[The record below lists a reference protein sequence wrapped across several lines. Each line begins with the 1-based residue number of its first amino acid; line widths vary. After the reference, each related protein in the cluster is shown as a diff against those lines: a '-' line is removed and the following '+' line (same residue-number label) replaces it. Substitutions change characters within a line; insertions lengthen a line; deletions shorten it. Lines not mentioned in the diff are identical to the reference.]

1 MAGPELGRISGPL
14 LAKNLQRYG
23 VDLAFETDL
32 LYLDVVNGRIG
43 INSDGP
49 TRDLLINENV
59 KSTNLIVDNRFDIP
73 DFTISLNRIQQAN
86 GTIYI
91 RPDQLSNP
99 TVVTTKLATD
109 NLNIS
114 DKLIENIT
122 TNSNIELSPNGL
134 GEVQLLTSRLDISQN
149 LHSTGNITLDG
160 NVTFGYDENDNV
172 YFVADI
178 GSNMVP
184 DGTDTYDLGSTNK
197 RWRTVY
203 THNLVSTNIT
213 SNNITVNDINLLLTQ
228 GNTWYVSVNGN
239 DTYYGDHQHSTFR
252 TLKKALS
259 VAQSGDQVVVFPG
272 TYSEDFPL
280 TVPQGVSING
290 AGIRSVAIIPTEA
303 TKSKDAFLLNGET
316 TIENLSVNNFYYD
329 SVNNT
334 GYAFRFAPNVKVTTR
349 SPYIRNVTIITKID
363 TLPAGHGALVDGSVA
378 DATSNEA
385 SMLFHAVTMIIPNA
399 EGITATNGARV
410 EWLNS
415 FTYYA
420 NRGIHLTEGTLGFAS
435 LGVRF
440 GAEMRSI
447 NSANVYG
454 NYGAV
459 ADGPSTLGYLI
470 GHNFG
475 FVGTGLNDVNDRGLV
490 IQANEVEE
498 YNGGHIYYD
507 SMDHKGDYRIGDIFY
522 VNQETGQ
529 VSFNADAID
538 FGALGSITLE
548 SPSSTTIINKDYVQ
562 TGNIRVFDNNIISLA
577 GPVNFSAASGSTY
590 LNTNVLISADA
601 DVTGNIIVHGDVT
614 LGNEPGDIIII
625 APEITEHVLP
635 EFNNTFELG
644 SNSKRWNTLYSTL
657 IDVDGVTQIYNNE
670 ISTLVAGTDLTFI
683 AAGTGII
690 RVEFDNVEIDQSL
703 TVDKILTVNGLTSL
717 RDTEVT
723 GTITQTGNIVR
734 TGITDITGNVSNTN
748 TVILGDSYFNIPDIK
763 IYNNVISAEA
773 TNSNLVFIGSGT
785 GGVKLDQYLTFKDN
799 VITNTRIGATTNYEK
814 SIVLTPNGSGDAVV
828 NTTKSLILPIGNNT
842 TRTLGSLGEIRYNST
857 TKLFEGWQPSGLVS
871 FKDLYDSDR
880 NTYITAELTPG
891 TNDNIIRFGINSIV
905 KGTIDST
912 ALKTNTLHIDN
923 INISGNIINNLV
935 SSNDVNVVPTG
946 TGSVVI
952 NDNYIKDN
960 TITVNADSVLTFYGT
975 GTGYVK
981 FNGNNGT
988 VVPVGGNLNEPTFS
1002 NTEIGQLRFNTD
1014 KGYLTVFDG
1023 AAWVSAKGTSEVLT
1037 QNEVVDILDIWTLI
1051 LG

>member
-49 TRDLLINENV
+49 TRDLLINENT

-73 DFTISLNRIQQAN
+73 DFTISLNRIQQSN
-86 GTIYI
+86 GAIYI

-114 DKLIENIT
+114 DKLIENIVN
-122 TNSNIELSPNGL
+122 NSNIELSPNGL
-134 GEVQLLTSRLDISQN
+134 GEVQFLTSRLNISQN
-149 LHSTGNITLDG
+149 LHSTGDITLDG

-184 DGTDTYDLGSTNK
+184 DGAATYDLGSAAK
-197 RWRTVY
+197 RWRY
-203 THNLVSTNIT
+203 TFTQNVETNNIVSD
-213 SNNITVNDINLLLTQ
+213 NITVNDIDLLLTQ
-228 GNTWYVSVNGN
+228 GNTWYVSVNGD
-239 DTYYGDHQHSTFR
+239 DTYYGNHQHSTFR

-259 VAQSGDQVVVFPG
+259 VAQSNDQIVVFPG
-272 TYSEDFPL
+272 TYSEEFPL

-290 AGIRSVAIIPTEA
+290 AGIRSVAIVPTEL

-316 TIENLSVNNFYYD
+316 TIENLSVNSFYYD
-329 SVNNT
+329 SINNT
-334 GYAFRFAPNVKVTTR
+334 GYAFRFAPNVKITTR
-349 SPYIRNVTIITKID
+349 SPYIRNVTVITKID
-363 TLPAGHGALVDGSVA
+363 TLPAGNGALVDGSVA
-378 DATSNEA
+378 NATSNEA
-385 SMLFHAVTMIIPNA
+385 SMLFHAVTMIVPNA

-435 LGVRF
+435 LGVKF

-459 ADGPSTLGYLI
+459 ADGASTLGYLI

-475 FVGTGLNDVNDRGLV
+475 FVGTGLNDLNDRGLV
-490 IQANEVEE
+490 IQANEIVEL
-498 YNGGHIYYD
+498 NSGHLYYD
-507 SMDHKGDYRIGDIFY
+507 SMDHKGDYRIGNIFY
-522 VNQETGQ
+522 VNQQTGQ

-562 TGNIRVFDNNIISLA
+562 TGNIRVFDNNIISLS
-577 GPVNFSAASGSTY
+577 GSVNFLAASGSTH

-657 IDVDGVTQIYNNE
+657 IDVAGVTQIYNNE
-670 ISTLVAGTDLTFI
+670 VSTLVSDTDLTFI
-683 AAGTGII
+683 ASGTGII
-690 RVEFDNVEIDQSL
+690 RAEFDNVEIDQSL

-717 RDTEVT
+717 QDTEVT
-723 GTITQTGNIVR
+723 GTITQIGNIVR
-734 TGITDITGNVSNTN
+734 TGVTDITGNVSNTS
-748 TVILGDSYFNIPDIK
+748 TAILGDSYFNIPDIK

-773 TNSNLVFIGSGT
+773 TNDDLVFVGSGT
-785 GGVKLDQYLTFKDN
+785 GGVKIEQYLTFKDN
-799 VITNTRIGATTNYEK
+799 VISNTRVSAASNYEK
-814 SIVLTPNGSGDAVV
+814 SIVLSPDGTGNSVL
-828 NTTKSLILPIGNNT
+828 NTTTSLGLPIGNNT

-857 TKLFEGWQPSGLVS
+857 TQLFEGWQPSGLVS

-880 NTYITAELTPG
+880 NTYITAELSPG
-891 TNDNIIRFGINSIV
+891 TNDNIIRFGINGSV
-905 KGTIDST
+905 KATINST
-912 ALKTNTLHIDN
+912 ALTTNTLHIDN
-923 INISGNIINNLV
+923 IRILGNTIDNLIT
-935 SSNDVNVVPTG
+935 SNDVSFVPTG
-946 TGSVVI
+946 SGSVIV

-960 TITVNADSVLTFYGT
+960 TITVNSDSVLTFYET

-988 VVPVGGNLNEPTFS
+988 VVPVGNDLNEPTFS
-1002 NTEIGQLRFNTD
+1002 NTEVGQLRFNTD

-1023 AAWVSAKGTSEVLT
+1023 SAWVSARGTSEVLT
-1037 QNEVVDILDIWTLI
+1037 QDEVVDILDIWTLI

>member
-32 LYLDVVNGRIG
+32 LYLDVATGRIG

-49 TRDLLINENV
+49 TRDLLVNDNV
-59 KSTNLIVDNRFDIP
+59 KTTDLIVDNQFDVP
-73 DFTISLNRIQQAN
+73 DFTITSNRIQQSN
-86 GTIYI
+86 GAIYI
-91 RPDQLSNP
+91 RPDQLLNP
-99 TVVTTKLATD
+99 TVVTTKIATD
-109 NLNIS
+109 NLNVS

-122 TNSNIELSPNGL
+122 NNSNIELSPNGT
-134 GEVQLLTSRLDISQN
+134 GEVQFLTSRLNISQN
-149 LHSTGNITLDG
+149 LHSTGDITLDG

-178 GSNMVP
+178 GSNMAP
-184 DGTDTYDLGSTNK
+184 DGAATYDLGSASK
-197 RWRTVY
+197 RWRY
-203 THNLVSTNIT
+203 TFAQNVQARNIVSD
-213 SNNITVNDINLLLTQ
+213 NITVNNIDLLLTQ

-259 VAQSGDQVVVFPG
+259 VAQSGDQIVIFPG
-272 TYSEDFPL
+272 TYAEEFPL

-290 AGIRSVAIIPTEA
+290 AGIRSVAIVPTVA
-303 TKSKDAFLLNGET
+303 TQSKDAFLLNGET
-316 TIENLSVNNFYYD
+316 TIENLAVKDFYYD
-329 SVNNT
+329 GANNT
-334 GYAFRFAPNVKVTTR
+334 GYAFRFAPNIKVTTR
-349 SPYIRNVTIITKID
+349 SPYIRNVTVITKID
-363 TLPAGHGALVDGSVA
+363 TLPAGNGALVDASVA

-385 SMLFHAVTMIIPNA
+385 SMLFHAVTMIVPNA

-435 LGVRF
+435 LGVKY

-459 ADGPSTLGYLI
+459 ADGAHTLGYLI

-475 FVGTGLNDVNDRGLV
+475 FIGTGLNDLNDRGLV
-490 IQANEVEE
+490 VQANEIVEL
-498 YNGGHIYYD
+498 NDGHLYYD
-507 SMDHKGDYRIGDIFY
+507 SMDHKGDYRIGNIFY
-522 VNQETGQ
+522 VNQQTGQ

-548 SPSSTTIINKDYVQ
+548 SPTSTTIINKDYVQ

-577 GPVNFSAASGSTY
+577 GPVNFLAASGSTH

-601 DVTGNIIVHGDVT
+601 GVTGNIVVHGDVT

-635 EFNNTFELG
+635 EFNNTFNLG
-644 SNSKRWNTLYSTL
+644 SDSKRWNTLYSTL
-657 IDVDGVTQIYNNE
+657 LDIDGVTQIYNNE
-670 ISTLVAGTDLTFI
+670 ISTLTTDTDLTFV

-690 RVEFDNVEIDQSL
+690 RVEFDDVEIDQSL
-703 TVDKILTVNGLTSL
+703 TIDKILTVNGATSL
-717 RDTEVT
+717 QDTEVT
-723 GTITQTGNIVR
+723 GTITQTGNIIR
-734 TGITDITGNVSNTN
+734 TGITDITGDVSNTD
-748 TVILGDSYFNIPDIK
+748 TIILGDSYFNILDIK

-773 TNSNLVFIGSGT
+773 TNSDLVLTAAGT
-785 GGVKLDQYLTFKDN
+785 GGIKLDQYLTFKDN
-799 VITNTRIGATTNYEK
+799 VISNTRINATSNYEK
-814 SIVLTPNGSGDAVV
+814 SIVLSPNGTGNTVLD
-828 NTTKSLILPIGNNT
+828 TTKSLILPLGNNT
-842 TRTLGSLGEIRYNST
+842 TRTLGSLGEVRYNT
-857 TKLFEGWQPSGLVS
+857 LTALFEGWQPTGLVS

-880 NTYITAELTPG
+880 NTYITAELAPG
-891 TNDNIIRFGINSIV
+891 TNDNIIRFGINSSV
-905 KGTIDST
+905 KATIDTT

-923 INISGNIINNLV
+923 IRISGNTFDNLAP
-935 SSNDVNVVPTG
+935 SNDVEFVPTG
-946 TGSVVI
+946 SGSVVL
-952 NDNYIKDN
+952 NSNYIKDN
-960 TITVNADSVLTFYGT
+960 TVSVNTDSVLTFYGT
-975 GTGYVK
+975 GTGYIK

-988 VVPVGGNLNEPTFS
+988 VVPVGDDSNEPTLS
-1002 NTEIGQLRFNTD
+1002 NTEVGQLRFNTD

-1023 AAWVSAKGTSEVLT
+1023 SAWVSARGTSEVLT
-1037 QNEVVDILDIWTLI
+1037 QDEVVDILDIWTLI